1 MLVASES
8 ALEGLVR
15 RVLALRGLAGAVES
29 PLRLPFDAPQIESL
43 NRIAAGLG
51 VRPFSAR
58 AGGAATSFEGLALTH
73 LAIDG
78 ELEGLLA
85 GVSAADI
92 DEAVRLAAAGSLEW
106 DFVPVD
112 VPASD
117 GAVLRAYAG
126 GARDGEVI
134 ALVTACGMPIE
145 LSEAWMRE
153 LGRSHFIVTW
163 ESRGLF
169 GGCADFD
176 ALAHGVDAQAG
187 DLRAVLNHFGVAS
200 AHLMGLCG
208 GAVIALAAAADE
220 PERWS
225 SLSLWYGDFDL
236 GDAAPKTKHQ
246 RELIRLLAMLR
257 AGRKEA
263 ASLQRLF
270 LDPSMLASARRDVA
284 HLIMYPYAGA
294 ELLYRYACLN
304 GAIMEYDVRPLLAR
318 IPARTLVVTSEDDAT
333 AHPEGSRRVAEGIP
347 AARLHV
353 EQHGDHLTLFDAR
366 AELAGL
372 AREFLAAG

>member
-8 ALEGLVR
+8 ALEALAR
-15 RVLALRGLAGAVES
+15 RVLALRGLAGAVENS
-29 PLRLPFDAPQIESL
+29 LRLPFGAPQVESL

-51 VRPFSAR
+51 VRGFSAR
-58 AGGAATSFEGLALTH
+58 EGGAATSFEGLALAH

-78 ELEGLLA
+78 ELEALLR
-85 GVSAADI
+85 SAAPGELD
-92 DEAVRLAAAGSLEW
+92 DAVRRGAAGSLEQ
-106 DFVPVD
+106 DFVPVE
-112 VPASD
+112 VPTSD

-126 GARDGEVI
+126 GAPGGEVI
-134 ALVTACGMPIE
+134 ALATACGMPIE
-145 LSEAWMRE
+145 LNEAWMRE
-153 LGRSHFIVTW
+153 LGRSHYIVTW
-163 ESRGLF
+163 ESRALF
-169 GGCADFD
+169 GQCANFD
-176 ALAHGVDAQAG
+176 ALAHGVEAQAA
-187 DLRAVLNHFGVAS
+187 DLRAVLAHFGVAS

-220 PERWS
+220 PGRWR

-270 LDPSMLASARRDVA
+270 LDPAMVANARRDVA

-318 IPARTLVVTSEDDAT
+318 IPARTLVVTSDDDAT

-353 EQHGDHLTLFDAR
+353 EPHGDHLTLFDAR

-372 AREFLAAG
+372 ARDFLAAG